1 MTYLLS
7 FIGAALTALF
17 LENIVFARA
26 LGTSW
31 LLYMLKHPKE
41 LVRYSVLLTIITVVS
56 SLVVYPL
63 RDFITKT
70 GYAYVLMPILFTAC
84 MAAMYVLIYVVTK
97 RFWPGVFENIRKR
110 LASATFNCAILGSL
124 LIPYNEGMDLFRT
137 LGYSLG
143 MSVGFVFAVVLIGT
157 GMERIALCRVPRA
170 FRGLPVLLIYLGLLS
185 LAFYGLIGHQLPT

>member
-1 MTYLLS
+1 MTYLLG

-41 LVRYSVLLTIITVVS
+41 LVRYSVLLTVITVVA
-56 SLVVYPL
+56 SLAVYPL

-84 MAAMYVLIYVVTK
+84 MSALYALIYLVTK
-97 RFWPGVFENIRKR
+97 RYLPGVFENIQKR

-124 LIPYNEGMDLFRT
+124 LIPYNEGMDLVHT
-137 LGYSLG
+137 LGYSAG
-143 MSVGFVFAVVLIGT
+143 MSAGFVFAVVLIGA